1 MCWISNTNLAVGRAT
16 GSQEFARV
24 KFRLNFSENEQKLN
38 LAFRV
43 YVDLY
48 ERDDTLD
55 VYITGPGTEE
65 ELVSRGNRD
74 DRIGRIVNTIV
85 KPDGQ
90 PSKDLDFTRNWD
102 FGSNESGNEEYR
114 ALVHAYPEIRRDRKW
129 TNEVSI
135 NLG

>member
-1 MCWISNTNLAVGRAT
+1 MCWISNTSLEVGRAT
-16 GSQEFARV
+16 GGEEFARV
-24 KFRLNFSENEQKLN
+24 KFRLNFSGNEQKLN

-48 ERDDTLD
+48 ERDDSLD
-55 VYITGPGTEE
+55 VYITGPGTGE
-65 ELVSRGNRD
+65 ELLSRGNRD
-74 DRIGRIVNTIV
+74 DRIGRFVNTIV
-85 KPDGQ
+85 NPDGKAY
-90 PSKDLDFTRNWD
+90 KDLEFKNHWD
-102 FGSNESGNEEYR
+102 FGSNEWGNEEYR